1 MKFELSNLQI
11 KKKIS
16 ILKLKELLTSINFVL
31 PKNLWN
37 IDKKTCLQTFINILS
52 LKINVTSPNCRGCNN
67 KTCQHFQQQ
76 VIMLAGAT
84 MRTSFDDYAQPCCLK
99 KKMKNDTIINWN
111 YCHCK
116 LLMLSYTLIYIKAK
130 QFLSYCHSNL

>member
-1 MKFELSNLQI
+1 MKFAQSNLQI

-31 PKNLWN
+31 LKIIWN

-52 LKINVTSPNCRGCNN
+52 LKFNVTSPNCRGCNN

-76 VIMLAGAT
+76 VIMHAGAA
-84 MRTSFDDYAQPCCLK
+84 MHTSHDDYAQPCCLK
-99 KKMKNDTIINWN
+99 KKMKNDIIINWN

-116 LLMLSYTLIYIKAK
+116 PLMLSYTVFYIKANH
-130 QFLSYCHSNL
+130 FLS